1 MSFTAERCAQPG
13 SYSFRA
19 VSAAAHGASAVRA
32 AVALAQHVERL
43 ATTSNV
49 ELNQPLQRR
58 IARRTRPAPLPS
70 SVLMNLFT
78 FKRWRSN
85 SAVVSD
91 AFASPL
97 RARYSAPHRER

>member
-1 MSFTAERCAQPG
+1 MSSTTETRAQAG
-13 SYSFRA
+13 SYSLRA
-19 VSAAAHGASAVRA
+19 VSAAAHVASAVRA
-32 AVALAQHVERL
+32 SLALAQPIERR
-43 ATTSNV
+43 AMPSNV
-49 ELNQPLQRR
+49 HLHQPLQRR
-58 IARRTRPAPLPS
+58 IAHRTRSAPLPS
-70 SVLMNLFT
+70 RVLMDLFT